1 MASKL
6 PIARFALMFAALA
19 SACGGD
25 NLTLPDQGE
34 PAEVEIL
41 GGNQQNGT
49 IGEALADSLVV
60 EVRDGF
66 RNPVAG
72 VTVTWSAEGG
82 GSVDPVES
90 LTGPDGRA
98 GTVRVLGP
106 QPSTYFTFATVAG
119 LPAAVRFTSTGFAA
133 RLVITSVI
141 PAIAVSGVPLS
152 PQPTLQLQGADGS
165 AIAREGVIV
174 TAQIASGDG
183 SLEGATEATSDA
195 DGRVAFTD
203 LAITGSPGARRLR
216 FFVDEVDDGFAP
228 ATTTPIALGVGVP
241 ASIELAAGDDQT
253 ATAGQAVPI
262 APAVLVR
269 DADGNPLDGIPVT
282 FTPAA
287 GGGSVTGNPSLT
299 DGNGVAA
306 VGEWEL
312 GTSVGENTLSAAV
325 AGQDLIGSPVVFS
338 ATALPGGVSAEQS
351 TVVAAPASISASSG
365 SSASTITVTVRDPF
379 GNPVQGVE
387 VTLVATGT
395 GNALV
400 QPTAVTNAAGVAT
413 GKLSATTLGSREVSA
428 AAGGTAIAG
437 TATVTVVA
445 GAPTAGT
452 SSASVPG
459 GTSGV
464 LTTFS
469 IQLKDAFGNP
479 VAGAAPSIAV
489 AISGPNAG
497 AGVRVSD
504 EGAGQY
510 RATYTPRASGND
522 LVDVRV
528 SGAPIPGS
536 PFTSAVVPGPVSPS
550 ASTAVV
556 THSGGIFGTI
566 GAVVTARDAQGNPV
580 GRGGDKV
587 LVTVNTGNPVTAT
600 DQGNGTYEASIST
613 FGFSF
618 SVAITLN
625 GTAIQGSPFRVP

>member
-1 MASKL
+1 M
-6 PIARFALMFAALA
+6 
-19 SACGGD
+19 
-25 NLTLPDQGE
+25 
-34 PAEVEIL
+34 
-41 GGNQQNGT
+41 
-49 IGEALADSLVV
+49 
-60 EVRDGF
+60 
-66 RNPVAG
+66 
-72 VTVTWSAEGG
+72 
-82 GSVDPVES
+82 
-90 LTGPDGRA
+90 
-98 GTVRVLGP
+98 
-106 QPSTYFTFATVAG
+106 
-119 LPAAVRFTSTGFAA
+119 
-133 RLVITSVI
+133 
-141 PAIAVSGVPLS
+141 
-152 PQPTLQLQGADGS
+152 
-165 AIAREGVIV
+165 
-174 TAQIASGDG
+174 
-183 SLEGATEATSDA
+183 
-195 DGRVAFTD
+195 
-203 LAITGSPGARRLR
+203 
-216 FFVDEVDDGFAP
+216 DDGFAP

-479 VAGAAPSIAV
+479 VAGAARSLAV
-489 AISGPNAG
+489 AISGPNSG
-497 AGVRVSD
+497 AGVSVSD

-528 SGAPIPGS
+528 GGAPIPGS

-550 ASTAVV
+550 ASTAAV
-556 THSGGIFGTI
+556 THSGGIFGI
-566 GAVVTARDAQGNPV
+566 INAVVTARDAQGNPV
-580 GRGGDKV
+580 GRGGDRV

-600 DQGNGTYEASIST
+600 DRGNGTYEASIGA

-625 GTAIQGSPFRVP
+625 GTAIQGSPFQP